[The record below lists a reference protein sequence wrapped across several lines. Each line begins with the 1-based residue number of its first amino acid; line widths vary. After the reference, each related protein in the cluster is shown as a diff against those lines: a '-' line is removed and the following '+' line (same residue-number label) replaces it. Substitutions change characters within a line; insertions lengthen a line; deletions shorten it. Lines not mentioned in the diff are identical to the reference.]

1 MVNLLNLTRIVNGT
15 MLNNPAI
22 SAVES
27 FAIEPAKVAKKG
39 AFIAL
44 GANERDVRTAIDNGA
59 YAIIFDNNFKPLND
73 EIAFIKVEN
82 LCSAL
87 VRLIKFLGEIW
98 RHGFVLINGVQ
109 SEILRYTSVPKN
121 LMFAPRS
128 KGELFISLM
137 NAKEKNTYFTTD
149 AELLQSLGI
158 SPATIPASDD
168 FRLLYGGSIFY
179 SSFVFGGLYYSNLI
193 FPQLF
198 LPELC
203 GVIEYLSRKNIPF
216 KFQSLS
222 AFGHFEPIFVDRFF
236 NVSSLGGSYRA
247 FIAESDPELF
257 AREAEFLCAKFR
269 EKIIVCASWED
280 RLDGVK
286 IDFRFN
292 KLSALKSLP
301 EFHYALVFAE
311 KSAILQLLNQKPQ
324 EKNLFF

>member
-87 VRLIKFLGEIW
+87 VRLIKFLGETW
-98 RHGFVLINGVQ
+98 RHGFVLINEVQ

-128 KGELFISLM
+128 KGELFISLL
-137 NAKEKNTYFTTD
+137 NAKEKNK
-149 AELLQSLGI
+149 AQ
-158 SPATIPASDD
+158 
-168 FRLLYGGSIFY
+168 
-179 SSFVFGGLYYSNLI
+179 
-193 FPQLF
+193 
-198 LPELC
+198 
-203 GVIEYLSRKNIPF
+203 
-216 KFQSLS
+216 
-222 AFGHFEPIFVDRFF
+222 
-236 NVSSLGGSYRA
+236 
-247 FIAESDPELF
+247 
-257 AREAEFLCAKFR
+257 
-269 EKIIVCASWED
+269 
-280 RLDGVK
+280 
-286 IDFRFN
+286 
-292 KLSALKSLP
+292 
-301 EFHYALVFAE
+301 
-311 KSAILQLLNQKPQ
+311 
-324 EKNLFF
+324 